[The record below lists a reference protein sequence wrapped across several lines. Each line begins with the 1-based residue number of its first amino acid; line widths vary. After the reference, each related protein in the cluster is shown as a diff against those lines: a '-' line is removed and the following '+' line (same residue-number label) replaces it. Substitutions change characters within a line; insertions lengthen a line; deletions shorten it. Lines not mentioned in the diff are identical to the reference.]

1 MDPSAAIGIVLLAVL
16 YTLAARQLKRRPT
29 QRQVFFFCL
38 LILAMLITF
47 GPLDELGDERSFW
60 AHMLE
65 HSFQSWIIPPLFLL
79 SVPDWMF
86 RPILMSRPIRPL
98 ARFFTNPVVAFVTF
112 TTVYVF
118 AHDPPIFN
126 LMTTER
132 GRPYRGARAL
142 HGLGHHPVLAAAE
155 PDAGVSAAQLPGAD
169 SLPVSADGADDRG
182 GGADHAGGLGHL
194 PVVCGRAASVWHLA
208 ACRIR

>member
-1 MDPSAAIGIVLLAVL
+1 NKMFQIDPSAAVGIGFLAVL
-16 YTLAARQLKRRPT
+16 YALAAQRLKRRPT

-79 SVPDWMF
+79 SVPDWML

-98 ARFFTNPVVAFVTF
+98 ARFFTNRVPPSVAST
-112 TTVYVF
+112 
-118 AHDPPIFN
+118 
-126 LMTTER
+126 L
-132 GRPYRGARAL
+132 
-142 HGLGHHPVLAAAE
+142 
-155 PDAGVSAAQLPGAD
+155 VS
-169 SLPVSADGADDRG
+169 
-182 GGADHAGGLGHL
+182 
-194 PVVCGRAASVWHLA
+194 VCR
-208 ACRIR
+208 

>member
-1 MDPSAAIGIVLLAVL
+1 M
-16 YTLAARQLKRRPT
+16 
-29 QRQVFFFCL
+29 FFFCL

-98 ARFFTNPVVAFVTF
+98 ARYFSNPVVAFVTF
-112 TTVYVF
+112 TVIYVF

-126 LMTTER
+126 LMTTNE
-132 GRPYRGARAL
+132 GVHIAVHIAL
-142 HGLGHHPVLAAAE
+142 YDRGHHPVLAATQ
-155 PDAGVSAAQLPGAD
+155 PDGGISAAELPGAD
-169 SLPVSADGADDRG
+169 SLPVPADGADDRG
-182 GGADHAGGLGHL
+182 RGADHPGGVGHL
-194 PVVCGRAASVWHLA
+194 PVVCGRAASVRHRA
-208 ACRIR
+208 ACRIRSSAES